1 MARSV
6 WLYRLFARC
15 PTCISFSGRVL
26 RLEGA
31 PGYGRLDIPFDTI
44 DEIREARSIFW
55 TRITICDLEGVE
67 RWIGGLRKGSATLLM
82 AILRGEGARLA
93 RQLSSRLLE
102 MEKELGKAFSG
113 DRYVRFAQGAI
124 LRERIRKLVALGRPA
139 VVHLQLRS
147 RAAAR
152 LKRFGKLQSDY
163 VFERARNAAN
173 KRYVHTVIPAV
184 CDAMQT
190 LFKMTPTD
198 EQASAIAT
206 DEKATLVLAGAGTGK
221 TSVITGKVA
230 HLIRNQG
237 VAPKEILVLA
247 FNRDAA
253 KEVRERLSG
262 ELSGVTVSTFHA
274 FGRQVIAQMS
284 EAPTISKLATDDHAF
299 HQELERIIDSL
310 ACDPMQEETL
320 TEFIAYNSRQYR
332 SPFDFESQ
340 SDYYNYVR
348 NIDRR
353 ALSGDRVKSFEE
365 LEVANFLSLH
375 GIRFEYESPYKA
387 KTADTRHR
395 QYQPD
400 FYLPDYDIYIE
411 HFALDENGSPP
422 PDWPNYGEGVLW
434 KRKIHQTNDTRLI
447 ETHSWHC
454 KQGILRKQLRRQLE
468 ACGVPFSPVPL
479 RELLGDLR
487 DTTVSWL
494 ARLIATFLRLV
505 KTAAKNIDELRNRGT
520 MLPGALR
527 NKTFIDLFEQVWKR
541 YEAVLSEARA
551 VDFDDLINRATGLIG
566 NNGWPSPYRYVLVD
580 EFQDISAGRMQL
592 LKSLNRPDVSFFL
605 VGDDWQSINRFAGS
619 DVGLMQHCGDHLGH
633 MAQCD
638 LTQTFR
644 YGESIIH
651 PSTTFIQRNPQQTK
665 RTLRSAGKESSE
677 GITIVAAKDPSK
689 GVQEALTDISGLLSV
704 RKPTS
709 VLLLGRYNRSLS
721 ALTRIS
727 GKKLRLETSTVH
739 RSKGREADYAVV
751 VDLADDLYGFPSKID
766 DDPLIDIV
774 LNDSNPIPYAEE
786 RRLFYVAITRAR
798 RGVYLIADSVHPSS
812 FVDELRRGKWGL
824 RQIADFARDTT
835 PRCPRCS
842 GGSLVVSQSAKNL
855 RCTNHPLCRYL
866 VPRCESCAQGYM
878 VLLNGSASCSD
889 CGTVGEICP
898 QCSIGILQ
906 RREGR
911 YGPFWGCTEYFSEPP
926 CLFSRD
932 AAKTKGNPGRPK

>member
-15 PTCISFSGRVL
+15 PTRISFSGRVL

-67 RWIGGLRKGSATLLM
+67 RWVGGLRKGSATLLT

-93 RQLSSRLLE
+93 KQLSSRLLD
-102 MEKELGKAFSG
+102 MESELEKAFSG
-113 DRYVRFAQGAI
+113 ECYVRFAQGAR

-139 VVHLQLRS
+139 VVNLQLRP

-152 LKRFGKLQSDY
+152 LKRFGELQSDY

-190 LFKMTPTD
+190 LLKMTPTD

-206 DEKATLVLAGAGTGK
+206 DEKTTLVLAGAGTGK

-237 VAPKEILVLA
+237 VVPKEILVLA

-262 ELSGVTVSTFHA
+262 ELSGVKVSTFHA
-274 FGRQVIAQMS
+274 FGRQVIAQVS
-284 EAPTISKLATDDHAF
+284 EAPTISKLATDEHAF
-299 HQELERIIDSL
+299 QQEITRIIDSL
-310 ACDPMQEETL
+310 VGDPMQEKKL
-320 TEFIAYNSRQYR
+320 IEFVAYNSRQYR
-332 SPFDFESQ
+332 SPFDFKSR

-375 GIRFEYESPYKA
+375 GIHFEYERSYKA
-387 KTADTRHR
+387 KTANSRHR

-411 HFALDENGSPP
+411 HFALDENGDPP
-422 PDWPNYGEGVLW
+422 SDWPKYGEGVRW
-434 KRKIHQTNDTRLI
+434 KRAIHQANHTRLV
-447 ETHSWHC
+447 ETYSWHC

-468 ACGVPFSPVPL
+468 ECGVAFNPVPL
-479 RELLGDLR
+479 REVIGDLR
-487 DTTVSWL
+487 DRTFSWL

-505 KTAAKNIDELRNRGT
+505 KTAAMNIDELRKRGA

-527 NKTFIDLFEQVWKR
+527 NETFVELFEQVWKR
-541 YEAVLSEARA
+541 YETLLCEHGAI
-551 VDFDDLINRATGLIG
+551 DFDDLINRATGLIG
-566 NNGWPSPYRYVLVD
+566 SSNWPSPYRWILVD
-580 EFQDISAGRMQL
+580 EFQDISAGRIEL
-592 LKSLNRPDVSFFL
+592 LKALNRPDVSYFL

-619 DVGLMQHCGDHLGH
+619 DVGLMKQCGKHLGD
-633 MAQCD
+633 MAQCE

-644 YGESIIH
+644 YGESIIR
-651 PSTTFIQRNPQQTK
+651 PSTAFIQCNPEQTK
-665 RTLRSAGKESSE
+665 RSLSSAGKEDSD
-677 GITIVAAKDPSK
+677 GITIVASKDPSSGIQK
-689 GVQEALTDISGLLSV
+689 ALTDISGLIPARES
-704 RKPTS
+704 KS
-709 VLLLGRYNRSLS
+709 VLLLCRYNRSLS
-721 ALTRIS
+721 
-727 GKKLRLETSTVH
+727 KLSRMPRRKVRVESSTVH

-751 VDLADDLYGFPSKID
+751 IDLKDDLYGFPSKIE

-774 LNDSNPIPYAEE
+774 LNNSNPIPYAEE
-786 RRLFYVAITRAR
+786 RRLFYVAMTRAR
-798 RGVYLIADSVHPSS
+798 RGVYLVTDSVDPSA
-812 FVDELRRGKWGL
+812 FINELRGGEWDL
-824 RQIADFARDTT
+824 RQVADFARDTA
-835 PRCPRCS
+835 PRCPLCR

-855 RCTNHPLCRYL
+855 RCTNHPLCGYL
-866 VPRCESCAQGYM
+866 VPRCESCEEGYI
-878 VLLNGSASCSD
+878 LRSNGSASCSD
-889 CGTVGEICP
+889 CGAVGQICP
-898 QCSIGILQ
+898 DCSIGLLQ
-906 RREGR
+906 RREGSS
-911 YGPFWGCTEYFSEPP
+911 GPFWGCTEYFSEPP
-926 CLFSRD
+926 CAYTKD
-932 AAKTKGNPGRPK
+932 ASE